1 MEKVG
6 APRGGRDLICSRRI
20 ISRVTD
26 LGVMDSVGVV
36 MIKYRDHTHLQ
47 RMRDLIEYWQM
58 IINEHYRAIQ
68 EAKEYLRLL
77 VEEYEKVA
85 NEEGE

>member
-1 MEKVG
+1 M
-6 APRGGRDLICSRRI
+6 
-20 ISRVTD
+20 
-26 LGVMDSVGVV
+26 
-36 MIKYRDHTHLQ
+36 KYRDHTHLQ